1 MVFRVEERDIAKA
14 CCENLEMPFRGFW
27 NEKLHQPLFGS
38 NNLTGSLNYY
48 GNQPF
53 KGELTV
59 KLTFNEGGVGT
70 FLEVFNKSLKAARIQ
85 LKREH
90 VNNDANNNN
99 DGSTKRSGI
108 SRMFPSYGTMNE

>member
-1 MVFRVEERDIAKA
+1 
-14 CCENLEMPFRGFW
+14 
-27 NEKLHQPLFGS
+27 
-38 NNLTGSLNYY
+38 
-48 GNQPF
+48 
-53 KGELTV
+53 V

-90 VNNDANNNN
+90 VYGNNSNDATSNAVAIEIGDQPNNDANNNN